1 MNEIWIWGLLLVLGF
16 VAGTI
21 GSIVGLGGGIIIVP
35 VLLYLA
41 KFLTPFHMIDPS
53 IAVGT
58 SLFLI
63 VITSLASTLS
73 FHKQNRIDFISGWLF
88 FLGCGPGSMV
98 GAYLSN
104 DLKSNSFLVGFGVFM
119 LCISFILTVKDRIR
133 WKKQNWSVMR
143 TYTDG
148 KGQTWTY
155 GYNRW
160 LVLVASFLIG
170 IFSGLLGIGGGALMV
185 PLMLIAFGFPA
196 HVATATSMF
205 AIFLS
210 SILGSSIQVIQQNIH
225 WLAVLFLAP
234 GSWLGG
240 KAGAWISTKLSSKHL
255 LMVFRLLLVAIA
267 CKMIYD
273 GFTL

>member
-1 MNEIWIWGLLLVLGF
+1 MNEIWIWGLLLILGYI
-16 VAGTI
+16 AGTI

-35 VLLYLA
+35 ALLYLA
-41 KFLTPFHMIDPS
+41 QFLTSFQMIDPPM
-53 IAVGT
+53 AVGT

-73 FHKQNRIDFISGWLF
+73 FYKQKRIDLISGWLF
-88 FLGCGPGSMV
+88 FIGCGPGSMV

-104 DLKSNSFLVGFGVFM
+104 DLNSNSFLVGFGIFM
-119 LCISFILTVKDRIR
+119 LCVSVILTIKDRIQ
-133 WKKQNWSVMR
+133 WKKSDWSVMR

-148 KGQTWTY
+148 SGRSWTY

-160 LVLVASFLIG
+160 LVLGASFIIG

-185 PLMLIAFGFPA
+185 PIMLIVFGFPA

-210 SILGSSIQVIQQNIH
+210 SILGSSIQVIQGNIH
-225 WLAVLFLAP
+225 WLALLFLAP

-255 LMVFRLLLVAIA
+255 LIVFRLLLVVIA
-267 CKMIYD
+267 FKMIYD

>member
-16 VAGTI
+16 IAGTI

-35 VLLYLA
+35 ALLYLSQ
-41 KFLTPFHMIDPS
+41 FLLPFQMIDPPM
-53 IAVGT
+53 AVGT

-73 FHKQNRIDFISGWLF
+73 FYKQKRIDYTSGWLF

-104 DLKSNSFLVGFGVFM
+104 DLKSNSFLIGFGIFM
-119 LCISFILTVKDRIR
+119 LCVSVILTLKDRIR
-133 WKKQNWSVMR
+133 WKKQDWSVTR
-143 TYTDG
+143 SYTDG
-148 KGQTWTY
+148 MAQTWTY

-160 LVLVASFLIG
+160 LVLGVSFIIG

-185 PLMLIAFGFPA
+185 PMMLIVFGFPA

-210 SILGSSIQVIQQNIH
+210 SILGSSLQVIQENIH
-225 WLAVLFLAP
+225 WLALLFLAP

-240 KAGAWISTKLSSKHL
+240 KAGAWISTRLSSKHL
-255 LMVFRLLLVAIA
+255 LLVFRLLLVAIA
-267 CKMIYD
+267 FKMIYD